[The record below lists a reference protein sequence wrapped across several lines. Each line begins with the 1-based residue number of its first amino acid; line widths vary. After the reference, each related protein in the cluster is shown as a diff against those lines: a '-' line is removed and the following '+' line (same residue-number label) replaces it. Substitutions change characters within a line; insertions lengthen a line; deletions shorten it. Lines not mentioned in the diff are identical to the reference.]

1 MNLQALF
8 DALLALVALGLAIR
22 AGGARPAWRLS
33 CLLLATAA
41 TLGALRFS
49 GWMPLP
55 TWHQFFSMLGAG
67 VGLPLL
73 AVAVIQPDSAVA
85 TQRRF
90 AWIFAIVTGVLCV
103 LLVMVAQLKVWTA
116 VCALLSALGILVMS
130 LKRQEKTTA
139 LGAGL
144 LLLALTAFA
153 VKLSLP
159 PLLPGDLLHIGMAL
173 GLLALAAGANR
184 VTTAR

>member
-1 MNLQALF
+1 
-8 DALLALVALGLAIR
+8 
-22 AGGARPAWRLS
+22 
-33 CLLLATAA
+33 
-41 TLGALRFS
+41 
-49 GWMPLP
+49 
-55 TWHQFFSMLGAG
+55 
-67 VGLPLL
+67 
-73 AVAVIQPDSAVA
+73 
-85 TQRRF
+85 
-90 AWIFAIVTGVLCV
+90 
-103 LLVMVAQLKVWTA
+103 MVAQLKVWTA
-116 VCALLSALGILVMS
+116 VCTLLSALGILVMS

-173 GLLALAAGANR
+173 GLLALAAGADR

>member
-22 AGGARPAWRLS
+22 GGHCKPAWRLA
-33 CLLLATAA
+33 CLLLAAAA

-49 GWMPLP
+49 GLLPMPSL
-55 TWHQFFSMLGAG
+55 HQFFSMLGAG

-73 AVAVIQPDSAVA
+73 ALAVILPDSHVA

-90 AWIFAIVTGVLCV
+90 AWIFTISAGTLCI

-116 VCALLSALGILVMS
+116 ACALLSTFGILMIS
-130 LKRQEKTTA
+130 IKHREMITA
-139 LGAGL
+139 LGALL
-144 LLLALTAFA
+144 LLLALSAFA
-153 VKLSLP
+153 AKIHMP

-173 GLLALAAGANR
+173 GLLALSAGPQR
-184 VTTAR
+184 LRPTP